1 VSLKLVGCMS
11 SLGFW
16 SFEVV
21 RFQSCWFGRCG
32 FLEFW
37 IFEGLGCWGVE
48 VLECC
53 SLAVLE
59 LWSLGLGVL
68 EFWSFWGFGVL
79 KKQSTASWL
88 YVKPGGLEV
97 WHGVGSWSFGIV
109 VLWSFGVLEFGSL
122 GVLFFWSLGFW
133 SSDA

>member
-1 VSLKLVGCMS
+1 MSLKLVGCMS

-48 VLECC
+48 VLECW

-59 LWSLGLGVL
+59 LWRFGAWEFCGGASLQCWGVGVL
-68 EFWSFWGFGVL
+68 ECWSFELCVWGL
-79 KKQSTASWL
+79 
-88 YVKPGGLEV
+88 GGL
-97 WHGVGSWSFGIV
+97 
-109 VLWSFGVLEFGSL
+109 
-122 GVLFFWSLGFW
+122 
-133 SSDA
+133 